1 MSPKTINIP
10 FETVGFDLDG
20 TLLDT
25 FRDLGAAVNHALA
38 LGGFAPVPMESS
50 QDLIGGG
57 AKIMLAQAVN
67 AQGGLPGGLEG
78 DDFRSLYKAMLRFYS
93 ENNAVYT
100 KPYPHARA
108 AGAGLA
114 ARGVKMIVVTNKFE
128 SFAKAI
134 LTELDFLEPFEGVI
148 GGDTMGKGP
157 DGKFLS
163 KPFPDPIIE
172 ARKRCAADPQQPGA
186 FAFVGDSSYD
196 VKAARAAKVPVIA
209 AAYGYCDAAPAE
221 LGADAVIDSL
231 DQLIPALEALPAKL

>member
-1 MSPKTINIP
+1 MTNIP

-38 LGGFAPVPMESS
+38 LGGFAPVPMETS

-93 ENNAVYT
+93 DNNAVYT
-100 KPYPHARA
+100 KPYPHAREVV
-108 AGAGLA
+108 AGLA
-114 ARGVKMIVVTNKFE
+114 ARGVKLAVVTNTFE
-128 SFAKAI
+128 SFARSI
-134 LTELDFLEPFEGVI
+134 LTQLDFLDPFETVI

-157 DGKFLS
+157 DGKFRS
-163 KPFPDPIIE
+163 KPYADPVIE
-172 ARKRCAADPQQPGA
+172 ARRRCADDAENPGA

-196 VKAARAAKVPVIA
+196 VKAARAAGVPVIA
-209 AAYGYCDAAPAE
+209 AAYGYCDAAPAD
-221 LGADAVIDSL
+221 LAADAIIDSL
-231 DQLIPALEALPAKL
+231 DGLIPALEAL

>member
-1 MSPKTINIP
+1 MTQIR

-38 LGGFAPVPMESS
+38 LGGFRPVPMESS

-57 AKIMLAQAVN
+57 AKIMLARAVN

-78 DDFRSLYKAMLRFYS
+78 DDFRSLYKAMLRFYAD
-93 ENNAVYT
+93 NNAVYT
-100 KPYPHARA
+100 KPYPHARDVI
-108 AGAGLA
+108 AGLA
-114 ARGVKMIVVTNKFE
+114 ARGVKMVVVTNKFE
-128 SFAKAI
+128 SFARSI
-134 LTELDFLEPFEGVI
+134 LTALDFLEPFESVI
-148 GGDTMGKGP
+148 GGDTLGKDAQGRVR
-157 DGKFLS
+157 S

-172 ARKRCAADPQQPGA
+172 ARRRCAVNPAKPGR

-196 VKAARAAKVPVIA
+196 VKAARAAQVPVVA
-209 AAYGYCDAAPAE
+209 AAYGYCDAPPRE

-231 DQLIPALEALPAKL
+231 DQLIGALEAL